1 MNILTQAVGL
11 LTRVIRTSLAHH
23 KFLYFKYD
31 REAKLCSMSTPIRVT
46 KNLGIPTSAKAAA
59 RQHAISSTKTFM
71 MNPDNPFKWGA
82 TQQSNGFDQLCVYHH
97 ENGDLVS
104 HVTTGTNY
112 NTVIYYTILYYTI
125 LYYTILYYSDILLGS
140 SCVVC

>member
-71 MNPDNPFKWGA
+71 INPDNP
-82 TQQSNGFDQLCVYHH
+82 SNEEQRNNPIVFISYVCIIMR
-97 ENGDLVS
+97 
-104 HVTTGTNY
+104 T
-112 NTVIYYTILYYTI
+112 
-125 LYYTILYYSDILLGS
+125 DIL
-140 SCVVC
+140 